1 MILAMITQRSGYLR
15 SYASSSKNSSAFYKK
30 ALRASLCAVFFVAG
44 CRGNTSADYSSLNPP
59 YALST
64 AAAPAM
70 DSRAQPACPRPMPP
84 VKDLMLG
91 GVYKKS
97 DPTRSEIDEDAQKI
111 YQGQTAKLNS
121 FENRLSALT
130 NDYLKTNKK
139 DGRSAYCALDWL
151 YTWAAA
157 DAFLGEVNVQ
167 GGYARQ
173 WSLGTLSSSYMQVR
187 DFPFDENKKV
197 AIEKWL
203 LEIAGRVMNDYAD
216 ISTYIRK
223 QNNHLYWAA
232 WAITET
238 GIATDHRELYDWG
251 VGKVKYALHVQVQN
265 DGTLPLELIRGQ
277 KALQYHVFALVPLV
291 MVSEAAMNNG
301 EDLYEVNDGAL
312 HKLVTVT
319 FEGLKDSSYFEKL
332 TNHKQISSASMSDGH
347 FSWLEAYNARFPAP
361 EYEAFLKQH
370 RPIVSRRTGGDM
382 TFLYGRSL
390 HSPPLRPALEPV
402 DKEPR

>member
-15 SYASSSKNSSAFYKK
+15 SYASNFRNNSAFYKQ
-30 ALRASLCAVFFVAG
+30 ALRVSLCAVFFVAG

-59 YALST
+59 YALSA
-64 AAAPAM
+64 AAAPVI
-70 DSRAQPACPRPMPP
+70 DPRALPACPRPMPP
-84 VKDLMLG
+84 VKDLVLG

-151 YTWAAA
+151 YTWAVG

-187 DFPFDENKKV
+187 DFPFDENKKAV
-197 AIEKWL
+197 IENWL
-203 LEIAGRVMNDYAD
+203 LKIAGRVMNDYAD
-216 ISTYIRK
+216 ISTYVRK

-232 WAITET
+232 WAIAET
-238 GIATDHRELYDWG
+238 GIATGRKELYDWG
-251 VGKVKYALHVQVQN
+251 VGKVKYALHVQIQN

-277 KALQYHVFALVPLV
+277 KALQYHVFALAPLV
-291 MVSEAAMNNG
+291 MVSEAAINNG
-301 EDLYEVNDGAL
+301 EDLYAVNDGAL
-312 HKLVTVT
+312 HKLVAVT
-319 FEGLKDSSYFEKL
+319 FEGLENPAYFEKL

-361 EYEAFLKQH
+361 EYEAFLKKH
-370 RPIVSRRTGGDM
+370 RPVISRRTGGDM
-382 TFLYGRSL
+382 TFLYRNVQRNP
-390 HSPPLRPALEPV
+390 SPKPAP
-402 DKEPR
+402 